1 MMMIDLLIFFM
12 GSFLIGGMGYVTGYY
27 LWYFNMGLF
36 AKLVHHFFPFE
47 KRENNKKDIETR
59 EIKYEEKYLDRL
71 DGMKG
76 KRLSEE
82 RLKALENSIV
92 METTPLGNVIMYWD
106 EKREGFVYY
115 SDATIPYRYLEV
127 VARKYVIMNDC
138 KEIYVDMREELKE
151 AETRKQKRKEEQ
163 ERKKEEEKK
172 REEKKETVV
181 KKSVFAKLKNPI
193 SLTKGKEKEKEKEK
207 LKEDPLLIKERSN
220 KYSCE
225 GRIRNFSFLKKSK
238 REVGNRM
245 TFAEFKSGNFS

>member
-1 MMMIDLLIFFM
+1 
-12 GSFLIGGMGYVTGYY
+12 
-27 LWYFNMGLF
+27 
-36 AKLVHHFFPFE
+36 
-47 KRENNKKDIETR
+47 
-59 EIKYEEKYLDRL
+59 
-71 DGMKG
+71 
-76 KRLSEE
+76 
-82 RLKALENSIV
+82 
-92 METTPLGNVIMYWD
+92 MYWD